1 MEYITGINPDNY
13 NPTYFNIL
21 ESIEYE
27 MLVYEHMTVFE
38 NYFDVVEEDTAGTS
52 YTKPKGLG
60 QRLWGAIR
68 RKNPDGKETKGSA
81 FMDKIKTYFK
91 IVREKIKEILTKF
104 MQKVDELFGLNQK
117 FIKERLYLL
126 RGVDGDFWDGATV
139 TIYPYNVNL
148 DATIYTTF
156 QCPEIDSK
164 SNQLKTW
171 MGEGGTKE
179 EFIIKHFKKVMDC
192 AGEKDGFK
200 EAAKNFFRGTKNSQ
214 DKMFQYTKNDANIQ
228 ASKAYVYLA
237 SYKDKTARIIRDQM
251 TKLSG
256 GMERVERDFEN
267 NKMMDYV
274 NESWYTVYEEIQ
286 KVDPGK
292 AGVSNGTTQIEGENG
307 KEGVEPGS
315 ENKVG
320 THIFTRMRDYGN
332 ILMTLQT
339 AQMTIAE
346 EYYFAAISVLKHLY
360 SAADKQGYLNKE
372 KAREKQNEHDKMV
385 ADQKE
390 AARNGRSG
398 KKVLDTA
405 TSKAV

>member
-1 MEYITGINPDNY
+1 MEYITGINQEYY

-27 MLVYEHMTVFE
+27 MLVYEHMTVMDS
-38 NYFDVVEEDTAGTS
+38 YFDVVTEEVAGTT
-52 YTKPKGLG
+52 YTKPKNMG

-68 RKNPDGKETKGSA
+68 NRNADGKETKGSA
-81 FMDKIKTYFK
+81 FLNKMKEYFK
-91 IVREKIKEILTKF
+91 IMREKIKEILRKF

-126 RGVDGDFWDGATV
+126 RGVDKKFWDGATV

-164 SNQLKTW
+164 SNQLKTL
-171 MGEGGTKE
+171 MTEGGTKE
-179 EFIIKHFKKVMDC
+179 EFIAKHFKKVMDC

-200 EAAKNFFRGTKNSQ
+200 EAAKNFFRGTKNSA

-237 SYKDKTARIIRDQM
+237 SYKDKTAKIIRDQM
-251 TKLSG
+251 TKLNG

-267 NKMMDYV
+267 NKIMDYI
-274 NESWYTVYEEIQ
+274 NESWYATYEEVQ
-286 KVDPGK
+286 KVDAK
-292 AGVSNGTTQIEGENG
+292 DAKNGTTEIEGENG
-307 KEGVEPGS
+307 KEGVVNGS
-315 ENKVG
+315 ENKTG
-320 THIFTRMRDYGN
+320 TRVFNRMRDYGN
-332 ILMTLQT
+332 ILLTLQT

-360 SAADKQGYLNKE
+360 NAADKQGFLNKE
-372 KAREKQNEHDKMV
+372 KARDEQNKHDQMV
-385 ADQKE
+385 ADQKD
-390 AARNGRSG
+390 AVNNGKNG
-398 KKVLDTA
+398 ENIIKTQQKMGPD
-405 TSKAV
+405 

>member
-1 MEYITGINPDNY
+1 MEYITGINQEYY

-27 MLVYEHMTVFE
+27 MLVYEHMTVMDS
-38 NYFDVVEEDTAGTS
+38 YFDVVTEEVADTT
-52 YTKPKGLG
+52 YTKPKGMG

-68 RKNPDGKETKGSA
+68 NKNADGKETKGSA
-81 FMDKIKTYFK
+81 FLNKMKEYFK
-91 IVREKIKEILTKF
+91 IMREKIKEILRKF

-126 RGVDGDFWDGATV
+126 RGVDKKFWKGATV

-171 MGEGGTKE
+171 MTEGGTKE
-179 EFIIKHFKKVMDC
+179 EFIAKHFKKVMDC

-200 EAAKNFFRGTKNSQ
+200 EAAKNFFRGTKNSA
-214 DKMFQYTKNDANIQ
+214 DKMFQYTENDANIQ

-237 SYKDKTARIIRDQM
+237 SYKDKTAKIIRDQM
-251 TKLSG
+251 TKLNG

-267 NKMMDYV
+267 NKIMDYI
-274 NESWYTVYEEIQ
+274 NENWYVTYEEIQ
-286 KVDPGK
+286 KVDAK
-292 AGVSNGTTQIEGENG
+292 DATNGTTQIEGENG
-307 KEGVEPGS
+307 KEGVANGS
-315 ENKVG
+315 ENKTG
-320 THIFTRMRDYGN
+320 TRVFNRMRDYGN
-332 ILMTLQT
+332 ILLTLQT

-360 SAADKQGYLNKE
+360 NAADKQGFLNKE
-372 KAREKQNEHDKMV
+372 KARNEQNKHDQMV
-385 ADQKE
+385 ADQK
-390 AARNGRSG
+390 ASVKNAKNAPNMS
-398 KKVLDTA
+398 DTTA
-405 TSKAV
+405 PKG